1 MMGRLLKALGAL
13 QTRQLHLIGGGLLLV
28 LAAGLWMYGLRAP
41 LTQLRAVRA
50 EHRRLDAGGADPRL
64 LTAQLVQLDADVKA
78 VSARLGLG
86 DAHPAP
92 AKMLVTLMGDVN
104 RLALAHGITV
114 NAVTPSQNVQTM
126 VFSQVGFE
134 LDAYGSYAA
143 LLAWM
148 AAIEATQ
155 VNIAIAGFDME
166 PAKTAGQIH
175 IRIRIAAYRPQESAP

>member
-1 MMGRLLKALGAL
+1 MMARLSKALGAL
-13 QTRQLHLIGGGLLLV
+13 PARQLHLIGGGLLLA
-28 LAAGLWMYGLRAP
+28 LAASLWMAGLRAP

-50 EHRRLDAGGADPRL
+50 EHQRLETGGADPRL
-64 LTAQLVQLDADVKA
+64 LAAQLAQLDADVKT

-92 AKMLVTLMGDVN
+92 ATMLVTLVGDVN

-126 VFSQVGFE
+126 VFNQVGFE
-134 LDAYGSYAA
+134 LDASGSYRA

-148 AAIEATQ
+148 SAIEATQ

-166 PAKTAGQIH
+166 PAKTPGQIH
-175 IRIRIAAYRPQESAP
+175 IRIRIAAYRPQEVAP